1 MLERENTLNVGYKG
15 VMRAED
21 EEPEMR
27 SIGLSLSTAREVSH
41 GS

>member
-1 MLERENTLNVGYKG
+1 MLERGNTLNVGYKG

-27 SIGLSLSTAREVSH
+27 STGLSLSAACEVSG